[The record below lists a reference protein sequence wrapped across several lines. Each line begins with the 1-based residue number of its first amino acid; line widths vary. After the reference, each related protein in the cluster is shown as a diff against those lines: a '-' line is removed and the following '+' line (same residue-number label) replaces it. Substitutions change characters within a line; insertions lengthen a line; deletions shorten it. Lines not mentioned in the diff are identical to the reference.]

1 MQLPISVLG
10 DMAWLKKKKPLA
22 EENEKV
28 NKKVRRKHFS
38 DFSTILDARLN
49 KMKRRKVVTQIFN
62 PK

>member
-1 MQLPISVLG
+1 MI
-10 DMAWLKKKKPLA
+10 KKEEAIK

-28 NKKVRRKHFS
+28 NKKVRRKLFS

-49 KMKRRKVVTQIFN
+49 KIKRRKVVTQIFN